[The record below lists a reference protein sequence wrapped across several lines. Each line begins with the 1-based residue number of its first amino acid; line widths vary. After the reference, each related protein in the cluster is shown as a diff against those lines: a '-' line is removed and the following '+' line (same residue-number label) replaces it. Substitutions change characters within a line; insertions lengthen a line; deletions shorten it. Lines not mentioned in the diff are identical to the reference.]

1 MVEGAL
7 TGVGDGLGRDACLLQ
22 LVVAEVGEGEK
33 EAGRIGGRGSP
44 RSTLCLLWEDK
55 PSVVASIATI
65 PRCPPKGERDKL
77 LDIKA
82 CLGELIEDFR
92 AYGIALHA
100 DVGANKGME
109 VGGLGTKG
117 FVHGAYAD
125 RNGSLDTSSPTGM
138 DGTGGMMGGVVEED
152 GYTIGGTDSNTHSG
166 EVGEDDVDAFE
177 GCSLG
182 CFGLREMVAANLV
195 SLNSMDLM
203 GKDDVGGVA
212 ETQGIGQKLTIAK
225 DGLGVI
231 A

>member
-7 TGVGDGLGRDACLLQ
+7 TGVGDGMGRDACLLQ
-22 LVVAEVGEGEK
+22 LMVAEKGEGEK
-33 EAGRIGGRGSP
+33 EAGRIGGWGP

-65 PRCPPKGERDKL
+65 PRCPPKGERYKL
-77 LDIKA
+77 LYIKT
-82 CLGELIEDFR
+82 CLGELGEDFWT
-92 AYGIALHA
+92 YGIALHA
-100 DVGANKGME
+100 DVGADKGME
-109 VGGLGTKG
+109 VGGLGAKG

-125 RNGSLDTSSPTGM
+125 RDGSLDTPSPTGM
-138 DGTGGMMGGVVEED
+138 DGTGCMMGGIVEED
-152 GYTIGGTDSNTHSG
+152 GYTIGGADSNTHTG

-177 GCSLG
+177 SCSLG
-182 CFGLREMVAANLV
+182 CLGLTEIVVANLV
-195 SLNSMDLM
+195 GLNSMDLM

-212 ETQGIGQKLTIAK
+212 ETQGVGQKLTIAK

>member
-1 MVEGAL
+1 M
-7 TGVGDGLGRDACLLQ
+7 
-22 LVVAEVGEGEK
+22 
-33 EAGRIGGRGSP
+33 
-44 RSTLCLLWEDK
+44 
-55 PSVVASIATI
+55 
-65 PRCPPKGERDKL
+65 
-77 LDIKA
+77 DIKA
-82 CLGELIEDFR
+82 GLGELIEDFR

-100 DVGANKGME
+100 DVGADKGME
-109 VGGLGTKG
+109 VGGCGAKG

-152 GYTIGGTDSNTHSG
+152 GYTIGGADSNTYTG

-182 CFGLREMVAANLV
+182 RFGLREIVVANLV
-195 SLNSMDLM
+195 GLNSMDLM

>member
-22 LVVAEVGEGEK
+22 LVVAEVGEGK
-33 EAGRIGGRGSP
+33 EEARRIGRWESP
-44 RSTLCLLWEDK
+44 LRLPL
-55 PSVVASIATI
+55 
-65 PRCPPKGERDKL
+65 KGERSKL
-77 LDIKA
+77 LCIKT

-100 DVGANKGME
+100 DVGADEGME
-109 VGGLGTKG
+109 VDGCGAKG
-117 FVHGAYAD
+117 FVHGADAD
-125 RNGSLDTSSPTGM
+125 WDGSLDTPSPTGM
-138 DGTGGMMGGVVEED
+138 DGTGGMMGGIVEED
-152 GYTIGGTDSNTHSG
+152 GYTIGGADSNTHTG

-182 CFGLREMVAANLV
+182 CLGLREIVAANLV
-195 SLNSMDLM
+195 GLNTMNLM

-225 DGLGVI
+225 DGIGVI